1 MLGDNK
7 NRASE
12 AVTNGNG
19 ATTLALAW
27 TRGSNGSLFR
37 FADIAVEP
45 AAAHGVA
52 ARGISGVYVL
62 YQSGG
67 PSWIYVGESRDI
79 GARLAEH
86 RADPRLQAFDG
97 SGALMVAWAPVAS
110 LHRQGV
116 VSYLTV
122 TLAPTFA
129 CPVEAARPV
138 AVNLPI

>member
-7 NRASE
+7 KRASE

-19 ATTLALAW
+19 ATTLTLAW
-27 TRGSNGSLFR
+27 AGASNGTLFR

-45 AAAHGVA
+45 AA

-110 LHRQGV
+110 LHR
-116 VSYLTV
+116 LTV

-138 AVNLPI
+138 VVNLPI

>member
-7 NRASE
+7 KRASE

-19 ATTLALAW
+19 ATTLTLAW
-27 TRGSNGSLFR
+27 AGASNGTLFR

-45 AAAHGVA
+45 AA

-138 AVNLPI
+138 VVNLPI